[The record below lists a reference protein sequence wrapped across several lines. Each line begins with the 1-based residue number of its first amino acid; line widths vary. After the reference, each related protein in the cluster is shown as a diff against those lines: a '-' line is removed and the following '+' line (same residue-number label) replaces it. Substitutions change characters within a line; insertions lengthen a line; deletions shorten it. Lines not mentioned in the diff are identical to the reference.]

1 MNNLQDLLDYQTQY
15 LLWAIG
21 TVLDPKKSAERES
34 HASEI
39 LSGSSFLEDLRQM
52 DVFHSDLPHLDREIL
67 EWHRSKGDELLSR
80 VAALSINA
88 SMENWPHRTK
98 SLRGMLQH
106 FHNSF
111 QKRLRKTSSTSAQK
125 QMNDKLQLL
134 RNFADSSWNK
144 LSM

>member
-21 TVLDPKKSAERES
+21 TVLDPKKSERES
-34 HASEI
+34 HVSPEI

-106 FHNSF
+106 FRNSF

-134 RNFADSSWNK
+134 RNFAEDSSWF
-144 LSM
+144 

>member
-21 TVLDPKKSAERES
+21 TVLDPKKFAERES
-34 HASEI
+34 HVSEI

-80 VAALSINA
+80 VAAPINQCLHGKLA
-88 SMENWPHRTK
+88 TSHKVPPRDAAAF
-98 SLRGMLQH
+98 SQQLP
-106 FHNSF
+106 
-111 QKRLRKTSSTSAQK
+111 KTTPQDVFDFRSE
-125 QMNDKLQLL
+125 
-134 RNFADSSWNK
+134 ADE
-144 LSM
+144 